1 MPAGTRCLR
10 ALLDVVAMGVRGSSE
25 PDPRLVAALD
35 ESRIG
40 GGQDGA
46 AKLGCLEIC
55 GATCEAVLR
64 RHAGRTQLAVTNQ
77 TNFQLC
83 TEE

>member
-1 MPAGTRCLR
+1 LR

-64 RHAGRTQLAVTNQ
+64 QEAGKTWLDTANQ
-77 TNFQLC
+77 ANFNLC
-83 TEE
+83 SEE